1 MRGSEFIR
9 DSVDLLYYPIQKNG
23 FKRGVSYIDSPEWLK
38 NKKATIKPKT
48 NNDNC
53 FQYFLTAA
61 LNHKQMKC
69 HPERIS
75 KINPFIDQYNWKEID
90 FPSHSKDW
98 KKFEQNNKTIADILF
113 VPHNTEK
120 IRFAYKSKHNFK
132 RKNQVILLM
141 VTDGKK

>member
-1 MRGSEFIR
+1 
-9 DSVDLLYYPIQKNG
+9 
-23 FKRGVSYIDSPEWLK
+23 
-38 NKKATIKPKT
+38 
-48 NNDNC
+48 
-53 FQYFLTAA
+53 
-61 LNHKQMKC
+61 MKC

-75 KINPFIDQYNWKEID
+75 KINPFIDQYNWKD
-90 FPSHSKDW
+90 FPSHSKDS

-132 RKNQVILLM
+132 RKNQVILLI